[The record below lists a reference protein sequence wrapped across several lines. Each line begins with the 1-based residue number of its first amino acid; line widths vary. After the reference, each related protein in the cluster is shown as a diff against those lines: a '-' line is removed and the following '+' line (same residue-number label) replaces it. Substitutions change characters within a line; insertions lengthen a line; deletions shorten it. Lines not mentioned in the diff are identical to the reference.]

1 MVIIHQKIKLIM
13 ITQEQ
18 VADKLL
24 WPLWRCVTDDYK
36 SRYKREIWDH
46 FENAVR
52 SAAYTG
58 SLRTYLANFQARIP
72 VTLQQQYMKSIREVV
87 DANCDSTILD
97 WLRDETT
104 YMVMLVR
111 LANQDRREAFEES
124 LPPSSDAIY
133 GVSSN
138 PLNIEH

>member
-1 MVIIHQKIKLIM
+1 MT
-13 ITQEQ
+13 TQEQ
-18 VADKLL
+18 VAEKLL
-24 WPLWRCVTDDYK
+24 WPLWRCVTEDYK

-58 SLRTYLANFQARIP
+58 QLRTYLANFQARIP
-72 VTLQQQYMKSIREVV
+72 CELQAQYMKDIKSVIDTGC
-87 DANCDSTILD
+87 DADILD

-111 LANQDRREAFEES
+111 LMNQERKEAFE
-124 LPPSSDAIY
+124 
-133 GVSSN
+133 GSN
-138 PLNIEH
+138 NMEL

>member
-1 MVIIHQKIKLIM
+1 M

-18 VADKLL
+18 VAEKLL

-58 SLRTYLANFQARIP
+58 SLRTYLANFQGRIP
-72 VTLQQQYMKSIREVV
+72 CDLQAQYMADIKHVI
-87 DANCDSTILD
+87 DTKCDFDILN

-104 YMVMLVR
+104 YMVMLIR
-111 LANQDRREAFEES
+111 LKNQERKEALEETGPAEKHIKGITTND
-124 LPPSSDAIY
+124 LDY
-133 GVSSN
+133 TEE
-138 PLNIEH
+138 IELAKS

>member
-1 MVIIHQKIKLIM
+1 MT
-13 ITQEQ
+13 TQEQ
-18 VADKLL
+18 VAEKLL

-58 SLRTYLANFQARIP
+58 SLTTYLANFQQRIP
-72 VTLQQQYMKSIREVV
+72 TQLEAQYMKDIKSVIDTRC
-87 DANCDSTILD
+87 DAEILN

-111 LANQDRREAFEES
+111 LQNQDRKEAYEQAQADIDEGWNVDDDPGSGDLPES
-124 LPPSSDAIY
+124 ES
-133 GVSSN
+133 
-138 PLNIEH
+138 